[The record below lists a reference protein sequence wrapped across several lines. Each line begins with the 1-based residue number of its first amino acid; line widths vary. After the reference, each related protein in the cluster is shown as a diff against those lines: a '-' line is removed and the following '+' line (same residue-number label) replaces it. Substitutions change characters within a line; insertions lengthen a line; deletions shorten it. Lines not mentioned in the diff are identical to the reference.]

1 MVADTRQSIMK
12 RTISVILFLI
22 ATVHTLH
29 LSAAISLQDETL
41 RYKVMYKWGLI
52 NSQAGNATLTLKSDG
67 KTYKAMLA
75 AASEPWADR
84 IYKVRDTLLCTME
97 KDSMFPIR
105 YEKIA
110 HEDGKYNHDVIKY
123 TRDGNLFTGHCS
135 RFKRKKDNST
145 SSDSITLQATGTTVD
160 MLSVYY
166 YLRALDFK
174 AMTVGQTITI
184 NIFSGKRKELL
195 RLKYRGNETVKI
207 DKTPY
212 QCYRV
217 SFTFTSDGKTKTSD
231 DMEAWI
237 SIDSRRIPVKLEG
250 KLPVGKIRCLY
261 TGE

>member
-1 MVADTRQSIMK
+1 MRHKITA
-12 RTISVILFLI
+12 ILLTLI
-22 ATVHTLH
+22 LAQINAAATTFGN
-29 LSAAISLQDETL
+29 ETL
-41 RYKVMYKWGLI
+41 RYKVMFKWGII
-52 NSQAGNATLTLKSDG
+52 NSQAGNATLSLKDNGNS
-67 KTYKAMLA
+67 YNAMLA

-84 IYKVRDTLLCTME
+84 IYKIRDTLLSTME
-97 KDSMFPIR
+97 KGTMLPLR

-110 HEDGKYNHDVIKY
+110 HEDGKYGHDAISYSHNGSQV
-123 TRDGNLFTGHCS
+123 TGHCT
-135 RFKRKKDNST
+135 RFKRKKDNRIST
-145 SSDSITLQATGTTVD
+145 DTITLQANGTTVD

-166 YLRALDFK
+166 YLRAMDFQSMK
-174 AMTVGQTITI
+174 PGESVTI

-195 RLKYRGNETVKI
+195 RLKYHGNETVKV

-217 SFTFTSDGKTKTSD
+217 SFTFTSDGKSKTSD

-237 SIDSRRIPVKLEG
+237 SVDSRRIPVKLEG

>member
-1 MVADTRQSIMK
+1 MK
-12 RTISVILFLI
+12 RKIFAILALIVAAGISI
-22 ATVHTLH
+22 
-29 LSAAISLQDETL
+29 SAADIPDETL

-52 NSQAGNATLTLKSDG
+52 NSQAGNATLTLRTDG
-67 KTYKAMLA
+67 NTRKAVLTA
-75 AASEPWADR
+75 SSEPWADR

-97 KDSMFPIR
+97 KGTMLPIR

-110 HEDGKYNHDVIKY
+110 HEDGKLGHDVIDY
-123 TRDGNLFTGHCS
+123 TRQGNHFTGLCT
-135 RFKRKKDNST
+135 RFRNKKGKISNDT
-145 SSDSITLQATGTTVD
+145 IVLQADGTTVD

-166 YLRALDFK
+166 YLRSLDFK
-174 AMTVGQTITI
+174 SMSSGQSVTI

-195 RLKYRGNETVKI
+195 RLKYHGNETVKV

-217 SFTFTSDGKTKTSD
+217 SFTFTSDGKAKTSD

-237 SIDSRRIPVKLEG
+237 SIDEHRIPVKLEG

-261 TGE
+261 TGK